1 MEQRFGPLADAALAR
16 EGIVTDDDSRWKL
29 IEALARDL
37 TEAAKK
43 LARNA
48 NGDYSPDTYADRFPQ
63 LNEVRPFPKL
73 PAPLLRWQ
81 RRGTHTPSPEE
92 CVYVMLSGGRPWCFG
107 SKIGYDTTI

>member
-1 MEQRFGPLADAALAR
+1 MEQRFGGLADATLTE

-48 NGDYSPDTYADRFPQ
+48 DHDYSPDTYVNAFPHQ
-63 LNEVRPFPKL
+63 LRQSRPLRLAKL
-73 PAPLLRWQ
+73 
-81 RRGTHTPSPEE
+81 
-92 CVYVMLSGGRPWCFG
+92 
-107 SKIGYDTTI
+107 